1 MFAIGDRVV
10 YPLHG
15 GAVIK
20 KLEQREQDGKPMEYY
35 VLEMLFD
42 HMTVS
47 VPVVNAERLGL
58 RYIVEE
64 NELDKV
70 AEMLKSDQDVQS
82 IKSISWNRRF
92 QIYMDCIK
100 TGSIT
105 EVARIFKI
113 LAILEG
119 NKKISVGERRLLHN
133 TKQIIQSELMLVLN
147 INEDAAEKWIYKYSK
162 V

>member
-1 MFAIGDRVV
+1 MFAVGDRVV

-20 KLEQREQDGKPMEYY
+20 CIEHRNQGGTELDYY
-35 VLEMLFD
+35 VLEMLFE

-47 VPVVNAERLGL
+47 VPVANAVRLGL
-58 RYIVEE
+58 RYITPA
-64 NELDKV
+64 NELDEV
-70 AEMLKSDQDVQS
+70 AVVLKSEPDVQS
-82 IKSISWNRRF
+82 VKSISWNRRF

-113 LAILEG
+113 LTILEG

-133 TKQIIQSELMLVLN
+133 TRQILQSELMLVLD
-147 INEDAAEKWIYKYSK
+147 IDADAAERWIYKYARP
-162 V
+162 